1 MISRSNFLLNLSVS
15 ALSNKYQFLT
25 NLYYK
30 IFVIQNP
37 FTHFPLIPP
46 LLGYIYSKFMQL
58 EIQLNIA
65 MTTI

>member
-15 ALSNKYQFLT
+15 VQLLSYKYQFIT

-30 IFVIQNP
+30 FFVIQNP

-46 LLGYIYSKFMQL
+46 LPGYIYSKF
-58 EIQLNIA
+58 I
-65 MTTI
+65 